1 MRTDNSDDKKR
12 YLSSKKIS
20 FPSRYDDH
28 HTLTRLNE
36 KNRTER
42 ERNIKKDSKENGER
56 RSYEK
61 GLNADA
67 FSSKIN
73 TNSCQN
79 IHNKKNYHT
88 PKKYDKRN
96 DSIK

>member
-1 MRTDNSDDKKR
+1 MMIIT
-12 YLSSKKIS
+12 
-20 FPSRYDDH
+20 H
-28 HTLTRLNE
+28 WHVWTRKTE
-36 KNRTER
+36 TER
-42 ERNIKKDSKENGER
+42 ERNIQKDSKENGER

-88 PKKYDKRN
+88 PKN
-96 DSIK
+96 MIKEMIQLNELQRKSDAKLLKNI